1 LTDDSLHTHQ
11 GAGASRRRDDMR
23 DDLKDDR
30 LAVQERLIMRERVRA
45 TKLTPNAYP
54 EARNAQRPVHPRHT
68 TSVPHG
74 CWMLRRVARLRD
86 SSSPPGE
93 NPYAQVRSGDQ
104 GPRRY
109 WRHAVA
115 IAQLQ
120 RVCSDD
126 MTPCYLCNDRLDR
139 AQQNSSQRCSVQV
152 APMCPVLEPPFPH
165 KQLNVEG
172 SVSSHKLSEPS
183 ASTRRRGRTR

>member
-1 LTDDSLHTHQ
+1 
-11 GAGASRRRDDMR
+11 MPP
-23 DDLKDDR
+23 
-30 LAVQERLIMRERVRA
+30 A
-45 TKLTPNAYP
+45 TKLTLENHTPKPATPNAR
-54 EARNAQRPVHPRHT
+54 ASATHHQCATV
-68 TSVPHG
+68 VG
-74 CWMLRRVARLRD
+74 CLRRVARGLRA
-86 SSSPPGE
+86 SRFKHTPGRK
-93 NPYAQVRSGDQ
+93 PLSRSGDQ
-104 GPRRY
+104 GPRRCGLCITPY

-139 AQQNSSQRCSVQV
+139 AQPNSSQRCSFQV

>member
-1 LTDDSLHTHQ
+1 MPPRTICH
-11 GAGASRRRDDMR
+11 
-23 DDLKDDR
+23 
-30 LAVQERLIMRERVRA
+30 E
-45 TKLTPNAYP
+45 TKLQTNPSIVP
-54 EARNAQRPVHPRHT
+54 RSPQRPTPVHPRHT
-68 TSVPHG
+68 TSVPQLLDA
-74 CWMLRRVARLRD
+74 CTARLVFEHRG
-86 SSSPPGE
+86 SSTPPGE

-139 AQQNSSQRCSVQV
+139 AQQNSSQRCSLQV